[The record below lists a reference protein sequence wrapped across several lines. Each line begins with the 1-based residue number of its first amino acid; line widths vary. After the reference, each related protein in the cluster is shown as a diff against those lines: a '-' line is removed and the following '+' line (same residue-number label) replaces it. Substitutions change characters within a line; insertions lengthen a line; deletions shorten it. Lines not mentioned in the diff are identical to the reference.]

1 MSIDQLQAVNKEQ
14 TTVYI
19 PYIQLSKRNL
29 LPYALSLY
37 QKGVLEGYRKIESG
51 NNIPFVATWNITT
64 LPSDLIRCRMQFDGD
79 PELTYEVMMANFEF
93 ISLLIELLQNYKR
106 YRYTDFSPNFYRKL
120 LRADD

>member
-64 LPSDLIRCRMQFDGD
+64 LPSDLIRCRMQFDGN

-93 ISLLIELLQNYKR
+93 VSLLIELLQNYKR
-106 YRYTDFSPNFYRKL
+106 YSYPDFSTNFYRKL

>member
-64 LPSDLIRCRMQFDGD
+64 LPSDLIRCRMQFDRN

-93 ISLLIELLQNYKR
+93 VSLLIELLENHKQ
-106 YRYTDFSPNFYRKL
+106 YRCIDFSQSFYRKL
-120 LRADD
+120 LRIDD

>member
-64 LPSDLIRCRMQFDGD
+64 LPSDLIRCRMQFDGN

-93 ISLLIELLQNYKR
+93 VSLLIELLQNYKR

>member
-1 MSIDQLQAVNKEQ
+1 MSIDQLQAVNKEK

-19 PYIQLSKRNL
+19 PYIQFSKRNL

-37 QKGVLEGYRKIESG
+37 QKGVLEGYRKIESS
-51 NNIPFVATWNITT
+51 NNVPFVATWNITT
-64 LPSDLIRCRMQFDGD
+64 LPSDLTRCRIQFDGN

-93 ISLLIELLQNYKR
+93 VTLLIELLEDYKR
-106 YRYTDFSPNFYRKL
+106 YRCIDFSQTFYRKL

>member
-37 QKGVLEGYRKIESG
+37 QTGVLEGYRKIECG

-64 LPSDLIRCRMQFDGD
+64 LPSDLIRCRMQFDGN

-93 ISLLIELLQNYKR
+93 VSLLIELLQNYKR

>member
-64 LPSDLIRCRMQFDGD
+64 LPSDLIRCRMQFDGN
-79 PELTYEVMMANFEF
+79 PELSYEVMMANFEF

-106 YRYTDFSPNFYRKL
+106 YRDPDFSPNFYRKL

>member
-64 LPSDLIRCRMQFDGD
+64 LPSDLIRCRMQFDGN
-79 PELTYEVMMANFEF
+79 PELTYEVM
-93 ISLLIELLQNYKR
+93 
-106 YRYTDFSPNFYRKL
+106 
-120 LRADD
+120 

>member
-14 TTVYI
+14 TTLYI

-64 LPSDLIRCRMQFDGD
+64 GPSDLIRCRMQFDGN

-93 ISLLIELLQNYKR
+93 VSLLIELLQNYKR

>member
-14 TTVYI
+14 TTLYI

-64 LPSDLIRCRMQFDGD
+64 LPSDLIRCRMQFDGN

-93 ISLLIELLQNYKR
+93 VSLLIELLQNYKR

>member
-37 QKGVLEGYRKIESG
+37 QTGVLEGYRKIESG

-64 LPSDLIRCRMQFDGD
+64 LPSDLIRCRMQFDGN

-93 ISLLIELLQNYKR
+93 VSLLIELLQNYKR

>member
-79 PELTYEVMMANFEF
+79 PELTYEVMMASFEF
-93 ISLLIELLQNYKR
+93 VSLLIELLQNYKR
-106 YRYTDFSPNFYRKL
+106 YRCTDFSPNFYRKL

>member
-64 LPSDLIRCRMQFDGD
+64 LPSDLIRCRMQFDRN
-79 PELTYEVMMANFEF
+79 PELTYEVMMTNFEF
-93 ISLLIELLQNYKR
+93 VSFLIELLENHKQ
-106 YRYTDFSPNFYRKL
+106 YRCIDFSQSFYRKL
-120 LRADD
+120 LRTDY

>member
-93 ISLLIELLQNYKR
+93 VSLLIELLQNYKR

>member
-64 LPSDLIRCRMQFDGD
+64 LPSDLIGCRMQFDGN

-93 ISLLIELLQNYKR
+93 VSLLIELLQNYKR
-106 YRYTDFSPNFYRKL
+106 YRYPDFSPNFYRKL